1 MSIAKAAWNAYRGLI
16 LWSFMMITFKCML
29 EAAVVILMYLVV
41 QLANDYS
48 QPDFTGE
55 KNLYHFAYYFGA
67 IVFCQMASNII

>member
-1 MSIAKAAWNAYRGLI
+1 
-16 LWSFMMITFKCML
+16 MMITLKCIL
-29 EAAVVILMYLVV
+29 EAAVVVLMYLVV

-55 KNLYHFAYYFGA
+55 KNLYYFAAYFGA

>member
-1 MSIAKAAWNAYRGLI
+1 
-16 LWSFMMITFKCML
+16 ML